1 MIEKKAMVRVLVVSG
16 VLVLLCESAV
26 LANPAGSLQLS
37 AGVWRSAAGPGTS
50 TREYPLTV
58 LGQKRYKN
66 FRLDQDP
73 SLRCEPPGMPR
84 GFSPRSP
91 MDFSFYGNT
100 LTIRYETMDV
110 VRTVYMGGTPP
121 PSNTPHTPN
130 GYAVG
135 RWDGEILVIE
145 TTHLTAGEVNRNG
158 VPKSEAM
165 KLYET
170 FDLQSRN
177 DATYLIVN
185 LTITDP
191 ENFTEPHTS
200 TEVFVLESD
209 WELFPFECHPTEY
222 W

>member
-16 VLVLLCESAV
+16 VLVLLCKSAV

-37 AGVWRSAAGPGTS
+37 AGVWRSATGLGTS
-50 TREYPLTV
+50 TREYPLTI
-58 LGQKRYKN
+58 LGQKRYEN

-73 SLRCEPPGMPR
+73 SLQCEPPGMPR

-91 MDFSFYGNT
+91 MDFNFSGNT
-100 LTIRYETMDV
+100 LTVRYETMDV
-110 VRTVYMGGTPP
+110 VRIVHMNGASPP
-121 PSNTPHTPN
+121 PNKPRTPN
-130 GYAVG
+130 GHAIG
-135 RWDGEILVIE
+135 RWDGETLVIE

-158 VPKSEAM
+158 IPKSEAM
-165 KLYET
+165 TLYET
-170 FDLQSRN
+170 FDLQKR
-177 DATYLIVN
+177 DDDTYLIIN

-200 TEVFVLESD
+200 TEVFVLEPN

-222 W
+222 

>member
-1 MIEKKAMVRVLVVSG
+1 MIEKKAMVRVLVLSG

-26 LANPAGSLQLS
+26 LANPVSLAQLS

-58 LGQKRYKN
+58 LGLRRYED

-91 MDFSFYGNT
+91 MDFHFLDNT
-100 LTIRYETMDV
+100 LIVRYETMDV
-110 VRTVYMGGTPP
+110 VRTVYMNGATPLP
-121 PSNTPHTPN
+121 NTPHTPN
-130 GYAVG
+130 GYAIG
-135 RWDGEILVIE
+135 HWDGETLVVE

-158 VPKSEAM
+158 IPKSKAM
-165 KLYET
+165 TLYET
-170 FDLQSRN
+170 FDLQKR
-177 DATYLIVN
+177 DDDTYLIVN

-200 TEVFVLESD
+200 TEIFVLESN

-222 W
+222 

>member
-1 MIEKKAMVRVLVVSG
+1 MIEKKAMVRVLVLSG

-26 LANPAGSLQLS
+26 LANPVSSAQLS

-58 LGQKRYKN
+58 LGQRRYED

-91 MDFSFYGNT
+91 MDFHFLDNT
-100 LTIRYETMDV
+100 LIVRYETMDV
-110 VRTVYMGGTPP
+110 VRTIYMNGATPLP
-121 PSNTPHTPN
+121 NTPHTPN
-130 GYAVG
+130 GYAIG
-135 RWDGEILVIE
+135 RWDGETLVVE

-158 VPKSEAM
+158 IPKSKAM
-165 KLYET
+165 TLYET
-170 FDLQSRN
+170 FDLQKR
-177 DATYLIVN
+177 DDDTYLIVN

-200 TEVFVLESD
+200 TEIFVLESN

-222 W
+222 

>member
-16 VLVLLCESAV
+16 ALVLLCKPVA
-26 LANPAGSLQLS
+26 LANPTSSAQLS
-37 AGVWRSAAGPGTS
+37 VGVWRSAAGPGTS

-58 LGQKRYKN
+58 LGQKRYEN

-73 SLRCEPPGMPR
+73 SLQCEPPGMPR

-91 MDFSFYGNT
+91 MDFNFSGNT
-100 LTIRYETMDV
+100 LTVRYETMDV
-110 VRTVYMGGTPP
+110 VRTVHMNGTPP
-121 PSNTPHTPN
+121 PPNVPHTPN
-130 GYAVG
+130 GHAIG
-135 RWDGEILVIE
+135 RWDGETLVVE

-158 VPKSEAM
+158 IPKSEAM
-165 KLYET
+165 TLYET
-170 FDLQSRN
+170 FDLQKRD
-177 DATYLIVN
+177 DAMYLVVN

-191 ENFTEPHTS
+191 ENFTKSHTS
-200 TEVFVLESD
+200 TEVFVLELD

>member
-1 MIEKKAMVRVLVVSG
+1 MIEKKAMVQGFLISAT
-16 VLVLLCESAV
+16 LVLLCVSVVPANQVSSA
-26 LANPAGSLQLS
+26 QLS

-58 LGQKRYKN
+58 LGQRRYED

-91 MDFSFYGNT
+91 MDFHFSDNT
-100 LTIRYETMDV
+100 LIVRYETMDV
-110 VRTVYMGGTPP
+110 VRTVYMNGAPP

-130 GYAVG
+130 GYAIG
-135 RWDGEILVIE
+135 RWVGETLVVE

-158 VPKSEAM
+158 IPKSKAM
-165 KLYET
+165 TLYET
-170 FDLQSRN
+170 FDLQKR
-177 DATYLIVN
+177 DDGTYLIIN
-185 LTITDP
+185 LAITDP
-191 ENFTEPHTS
+191 ENFAEPHTS
-200 TEVFVLESD
+200 TEVFVLEPN

-222 W
+222 